1 MNPVKLAM
9 IGTGGMARYHIESI
23 LKQTDTT
30 QVVAVCEPNADNYA
44 KTAQMFV
51 DAGQPAPANEPD
63 FEKFVADVAPG
74 VDAAFIITPHNQ
86 HCMQASALLLAGV
99 DVLLEKPMVLNVAEA
114 HRLMEARDRSG
125 KLLTIAFNGSLSPSI
140 RKAYKLLHSG
150 ELGKIL
156 NINAAVWQGWAVN
169 TTGTWRQ
176 IPEIAGGG
184 FTFDTGAHLLNT
196 VADLVGE
203 PFVEVSAYL
212 DNRGRPVDILSAAL
226 ARTASG
232 VMITLNGCGD
242 TIRIGSDVR
251 VMCEHGVL
259 TTGVWG
265 ETLTLQRPADPKPRK
280 VRVAKSLGVWE
291 TFLRVRAG
299 EIANPGPAEIGLRMI
314 QLWNAIQASAA
325 QGGAMVRI

>member
-9 IGTGGMARYHIESI
+9 IGTGGMARHHIGSI

-30 QVVAVCEPNADNYA
+30 QVVAVCEPNPDNYA

-51 DAGQPAPANEPD
+51 EAGQPAPANEPD

-74 VDAAFIITPHNQ
+74 IDAAFIITPHNQ

-140 RKAYKLLHSG
+140 RRAYKLLHSG
-150 ELGKIL
+150 QLGKIL
-156 NINAAVWQGWAVN
+156 NISATVWQGWAVN

-176 IPEIAGGG
+176 IPEVAGGG

-232 VMITLNGCGD
+232 VLITLNGCGD
-242 TIRIGSDVR
+242 TVRIGSDVR
-251 VMCEHGVL
+251 VMCEQGVL

-291 TFLRVRAG
+291 TFLKVRAG

-325 QGGAMVRI
+325 QGGKIVKI

>member
-1 MNPVKLAM
+1 
-9 IGTGGMARYHIESI
+9 
-23 LKQTDTT
+23 
-30 QVVAVCEPNADNYA
+30 
-44 KTAQMFV
+44 
-51 DAGQPAPANEPD
+51 
-63 FEKFVADVAPG
+63 
-74 VDAAFIITPHNQ
+74 
-86 HCMQASALLLAGV
+86 
-99 DVLLEKPMVLNVAEA
+99 
-114 HRLMEARDRSG
+114 
-125 KLLTIAFNGSLSPSI
+125 
-140 RKAYKLLHSG
+140 
-150 ELGKIL
+150 
-156 NINAAVWQGWAVN
+156 
-169 TTGTWRQ
+169 
-176 IPEIAGGG
+176 
-184 FTFDTGAHLLNT
+184 LLNT

-265 ETLTLQRPADPKPRK
+265 ETLTLQRPADTKPRK